1 MEQKTI
7 ELYRKKGQMV
17 ASGAVAAILILVVGL
32 SVITLV
38 LIFTGVLGGK
48 VYNLVEDDINN
59 ISDATIKANIQDGI
73 KAGFESNKETAEFMP
88 VVSMA
93 VIIFIV
99 LSMVIGFTALAGTEQ
114 GRGGVL

>member
-1 MEQKTI
+1 MEKNK
-7 ELYRKKGQMV
+7 LYRKKGQMV
-17 ASGAVAAILILVVGL
+17 AGGAVTAILILVVGL
-32 SVITLV
+32 SVVTLV

-59 ISDATIKANIQDGI
+59 ISDTTIKTHIQDGI

-99 LSMVIGFTALAGTEQ
+99 LSMVIGFTALTGAGRQ
-114 GRGGVL
+114 GGIL